1 MSLAEQLA
9 QVADS
14 DAPEVRKG
22 PLGACHIYGE
32 GNLEDWEAVEAKR
45 RQGWQWADVQAA
57 VDDITGVKAPIPL
70 AKFKYHWR
78 RRCYC
83 WPRELRRS

>member
-1 MSLAEQLA
+1 MSIASQLA
-9 QVADS
+9 AANHDGTE
-14 DAPEVRKG
+14 PRKG
-22 PLGACHIYGE
+22 PLGECHVYGE

-45 RQGWQWADVQAA
+45 RQGWQWSDVQAA
-57 VDDITGVKAPIPL
+57 VDEIAGVTHPIPL
-70 AKFKYHWR
+70 TKFKYHWR